1 MYSEQMPS
9 PSDVFDDSMNDS
21 LADELQSIEC
31 LIILTRRTINA
42 LNDKCASIGKPCQLY
57 VEECKEL
64 SSKLDE
70 LEAKK
75 NELIERMRQNDS
87 PEPLEDSF
95 DMRSPLGTFNRR
107 PKILLRAHL
116 PNQQRTSVQVVP
128 GLRLRDALS
137 KALKRRNLTTQMCE
151 VTTLN
156 RDKSIHW
163 DTDISLIQAEEV
175 SVKVLDQFPVM
186 THLSHQFVRKTFYS
200 LIFCECCR
208 RLLFTGFFCTQCNYR
223 FHPDCAKK
231 VPPLCHQIHNVNN
244 SSCHIY
250 NNIPQRLGSDR
261 FALLYQERYG
271 CPFHSEDR
279 VNSSPNFYN
288 EKLHADQFQA
298 LQAPSTV
305 GYNQNLQSPREQRPT
320 DENWDILAEEVL
332 MGKRI
337 GHGSFGIVYRAHW
350 HGQVAVKLL
359 KVKKPSPTHLQAFR
373 NEVAMLKKT
382 RHNNILLFV
391 GCVSKPSLAIVTQWC
406 DGDTLYRQIHVTDTR
421 FELNTSIDIARQVAQ
436 GMNYLHSRN
445 IIHRDLKSCN
455 IFLLE
460 DLSVKIGDFGL
471 ATAKAHWTGEKQSN
485 NPTGSLYWMAPE
497 VIRMRGPN
505 PYSFQ
510 SDVYA
515 FGIVMYELLAFQL
528 PYDHI
533 AEEVILW
540 KVGLGVL
547 RPDLTKVRKD
557 CPKALKRLAED
568 CMKADRTERPLF
580 HLILNTLETMLRAI
594 SKLHRSAS
602 EPLLQT
608 HLNSD
613 EFLYSVCK

>member
-1 MYSEQMPS
+1 MYSEQKMPS
-9 PSDVFDDSMNDS
+9 PSDVNDDSLNES
-21 LADELQSIEC
+21 LADELQNIEC
-31 LIILTRRTINA
+31 VIVVTRRDINA
-42 LNDKCASIGKPCQLY
+42 LNDKFANIGKPFQLY
-57 VEECKEL
+57 LEECKEL
-64 SSKLDE
+64 SAKLEE

-75 NELIERMRQNDS
+75 NELIERLRQNDS

-95 DMRSPLGTFNRR
+95 DMRNQLGTFNRQ

-137 KALKRRNLTTQMCE
+137 KALKRRNLTTEMCE

-175 SVKVLDQFPVM
+175 SVKVLDRFPVM
-186 THLSHQFVRKTFYS
+186 THLSHQFVRKTFFV
-200 LIFCECCR
+200 LTFCECCR
-208 RLLFTGFFCTQCNYR
+208 RFLFTGFFCTQCNYR
-223 FHPDCAKK
+223 FHPHCAAK
-231 VPPLCHQIHNVNN
+231 VPPLCHQIHTDNN
-244 SSCHIY
+244 TSHHIY
-250 NNIPQRLGSDR
+250 NNIPQRLGCDR
-261 FALLYQERYG
+261 FAQLYQEKYG
-271 CPFHSEDR
+271 CSFHSEDR
-279 VNSSPNFYN
+279 MNSF
-288 EKLHADQFQA
+288 HVDHFQL

-305 GYNQNLQSPREQRPT
+305 AYNQNLVSPREQRST
-320 DENWDILAEEVL
+320 ENWDISAKEIL
-332 MGKRI
+332 MGSRI
-337 GHGSFGIVYRAHW
+337 GHGSFGIVYRADW

-359 KVKKPSPTHLQAFR
+359 KVKKPSPKHLQAFR
-373 NEVAMLKKT
+373 NEVAMLKKM
-382 RHNNILLFV
+382 RHSNILLFM
-391 GCVSKPSLAIVTQWC
+391 GCVSKPSLAIITQWC
-406 DGDTLYRQIHVTDTR
+406 DGDTLYRQIHVSDTR
-421 FELNTSIDIARQVAQ
+421 FDLNTSIDIARQVAQ
-436 GMNYLHSRN
+436 GMDYLHSKN

-471 ATAKAHWTGEKQSN
+471 ATAKVQWSGEEQSN

-497 VIRMRGPN
+497 VIRMQAPN

-515 FGIVMYELLAFQL
+515 FGVVLYELLAFQL
-528 PYDHI
+528 PYEHI
-533 AEEVILW
+533 AKEVILR

-557 CPKALKRLAED
+557 CPKVLKRLAED
-568 CMKADRTERPLF
+568 CMKADRTKRPLS
-580 HLILNTLETMLRAI
+580 HLILNTLQTVLRTI
-594 SKLHRSAS
+594 SKIHRSAS

-613 EFLYSVCK
+613 EFLPGVQISDNMLMYF